1 MEKWGL
7 ARLLKPELK
16 GFFGSLP
23 VYIPVATSVLGTALS
38 LGWRRPEESE
48 NNGILSTSGSEFW
61 SYSSNYNLPLL
72 FRSSS
77 SCSMNAIQLL

>member
-1 MEKWGL
+1 MGIGQTPQ
-7 ARLLKPELK
+7 ARTK

-61 SYSSNYNLPLL
+61 FYSSNYNLPLL